1 MARNAQTVFPAA
13 MGKNPYEPQV
23 NSATSPPPQQ
33 YQQSSSAGGGPPYSS
48 KPVTSPLTGYVDPI
62 QSSAAQWAAQSATAT
77 FEPPPSY
84 HQASQHQQATSPQRP
99 VGWDQSFVQGEAPAV
114 HNSQQQPRDPFSN
127 PFQ

>member
-1 MARNAQTVFPAA
+1 MARNAQTVFPAG

-23 NSATSPPPQQ
+23 NSATSPPPHQ
-33 YQQSSSAGGGPPYSS
+33 YQPTSSAGGGPPYSS
-48 KPVTSPLTGYVDPI
+48 KPVVTSPLTGYVDPI

-84 HQASQHQQATSPQRP
+84 HQASQQQAASPQRP